1 MQLGEDLSILYKVY
15 TDAKIS
21 SNLTKARRNLKYAQQ
36 NAAQLCSEYL
46 EEMATLLTN
55 QQNTDI
61 STVVKNIRHREEF
74 RHSFQLLRPISKG
87 TQGGAVLSILVPAE
101 LQSLLLYDDVLSSLH
116 FASKWIS
123 VEDEDEVTARLL
135 L

>member
-1 MQLGEDLSILYKVY
+1 
-15 TDAKIS
+15 
-21 SNLTKARRNLKYAQQ
+21 
-36 NAAQLCSEYL
+36 
-46 EEMATLLTN
+46 MATLLTN

-61 STVVKNIRHREEF
+61 ATIIKNIRHREEV

-87 TQGGAVLSILVPAE
+87 TQGDAVSSILVPAK
-101 LQSLLLYDDVLSSLH
+101 LQSLLLYDDVLSSLR

-123 VEDEDEVTARLL
+123 VEDDDEVTARLL